1 MNDKIKKILE
11 GDSIVTLLVWA
22 ALLVFIVNMIMG
34 TLPAIPLVAKGH
46 ILTALI
52 SILLA
57 IAKSVYQPLLLL
69 GLAKLISLKTGS
81 KNA

>member
-34 TLPAIPLVAKGH
+34 VLPAIALIAKGH
-46 ILTALI
+46 LLTALI

-57 IAKSVYQPLLLL
+57 LAKSIYQPLLLL
-69 GLAKLISLKTGS
+69 GLAKLISLKTS
-81 KNA
+81 KAG